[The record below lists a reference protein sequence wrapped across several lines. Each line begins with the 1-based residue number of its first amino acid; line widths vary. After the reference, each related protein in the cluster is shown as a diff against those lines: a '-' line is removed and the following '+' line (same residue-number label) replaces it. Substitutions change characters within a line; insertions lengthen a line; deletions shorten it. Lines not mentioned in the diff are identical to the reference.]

1 MEHLFQMNK
10 KSIYLKVKD
19 LSVSGEAF
27 ELIQNSE
34 YGFLET
40 TPQPTSDKLPEYYKS
55 EDYISHT
62 DSQRNLFEKAYHLVR
77 SISLKKKLKLINS
90 FQLEAT
96 NLLDVGCGTG

>member
-1 MEHLFQMNK
+1 MNK
-10 KSIYLKVKD
+10 KSIYLKVND

-27 ELIQNSE
+27 ELIQNPE

-40 TPQPTSDKLPEYYKS
+40 RPQPSPDKLPEYYKS
-55 EDYISHT
+55 KDYISHT

-90 FQLEAT
+90 FRFE
-96 NLLDVGCGTG
+96 NFSFFSSSLLCMQDY